1 MTEIEIG
8 PDLIQVDAEIVA
20 KALKIAPR
28 DLQQRMREGT
38 VTSRYEHGE
47 GADAGRVR
55 LTFYSDS
62 RRARITAD
70 TSGAILF
77 CSAVDFDRS
86 PKAASTTPE
95 RTANSDTAPDTAEA
109 AAVRARLDALLDAA
123 LQETFPASDPIA
135 IGFDPSD

>member
-8 PDLIQVDAEIVA
+8 SDLIQVDAEVVA

-28 DLQQRMREGT
+28 ELQQRMREGT
-38 VTSRYEHGE
+38 VTSRFEHGE

-77 CSAVDFDRS
+77 CSAVDYGRPAKAELPTPEHTENTDIA
-86 PKAASTTPE
+86 PDTAKAAST
-95 RTANSDTAPDTAEA
+95 
-109 AAVRARLDALLDAA
+109 RARLDALLDAA
-123 LQETFPASDPIA
+123 LQDTFPASDPIA